1 MSKKE
6 PIRKTAQVKLSL
18 PPSFNRKK
26 KTMSMRQ
33 NYKVEKQG
41 AIGRICYYGSNGKIG
56 EVQEFT
62 DTQLYL
68 DALKEVF
75 YYQGSMGYKF
85 ETLSEDPEVR
95 KSVSKLIADNF

>member
-1 MSKKE
+1 ME
-6 PIRKTAQVKLSL
+6 EYAIMVLMVKS
-18 PPSFNRKK
+18 
-26 KTMSMRQ
+26 
-33 NYKVEKQG
+33 EKSRSSQ
-41 AIGRICYYGSNGKIG
+41 
-56 EVQEFT
+56 
-62 DTQLYL
+62 TQLYL